1 MVTLDTQCNPATEYV
16 KLRGLGEDKKYRVEV
31 VGMQTGGENGQRI
44 NGTPNAVEPEYYTG
58 HSLCMQ
64 GCRFRGLGTSISR
77 GRCTLRKCKENIWK
91 VDGRC
96 CEGKLSEAGACFVPM
111 SENKKS

>member
-1 MVTLDTQCNPATEYV
+1 MLFRSIFSLSSQFTVKIGSGYNQFRIFRETATEYV

-58 HSLCMQ
+58 AQLVYA
-64 GCRFRGLGTSISR
+64 GVPVPRLGNEYKSWQVYV
-77 GRCTLRKCKENIWK
+77 KE
-91 VDGRC
+91 V
-96 CEGKLSEAGACFVPM
+96 
-111 SENKKS
+111 